1 MLSESCVL
9 TRGSLFRIRVNHTII
24 NSCFLDDRHPQG
36 YSFNTSLT
44 SNSLNGIKNTK
55 HNSLI
60 SLRPCHICYT
70 SGVILNRIHI
80 DSQSSTWDVNMGIVH
95 NRQGHWI
102 RAPLIWPFIQKFKSS
117 CRNPEPAAQELLW
130 SQRGTR
136 QRQDLAPPDM
146 WYICKSRMIDLI
158 LWYPPRI
165 QAQHAQ
171 QRSICLSQSRSQ

>member
-9 TRGSLFRIRVNHTII
+9 TRGSVFRIRVNHTII
-24 NSCFLDDRHPQG
+24 NSCFLADRHPQG

-44 SNSLNGIKNTK
+44 PNSLGGIKNTK

-70 SGVILNRIHI
+70 SGVILNRIHS
-80 DSQSSTWDVNMGIVH
+80 DSQPSTWDVNMGLVH

-102 RAPLIWPFIQKFKSS
+102 RAPLTRPFIQKFKSS

-130 SQRGTR
+130 SRRGT
-136 QRQDLAPPDM
+136 QDLAPPDM

-158 LWYPPRI
+158 LAYPPRI
-165 QAQHAQ
+165 QAQLPQ
-171 QRSICLSQSRSQ
+171 QRSICLSRSCSQ